1 MENIFI
7 SAVNNFEKNL
17 SIKDFLEAWENYFY
31 IYEKGE
37 LMWFNDRKHKKSLK
51 NILSNLDNKEYIKI
65 LDHVCTPSPE
75 ESEFYNWIILINE
88 FYDFIE
94 NYTDPLFYD
103 TSKCSVGLINKNK
116 LFTYKTDEFKFS
128 ILFEKSNIK
137 KTESYSLFDSITGLN
152 KEKNLLFITITI
164 ENLIS
169 KKTYN
174 YEYIEDGSITN
185 KTGIDDDICDKQLEI
200 VKNSLNRYIIS
211 CIENIFDT
219 ILTNKAKESKYI
231 SVPENYKFSLFKDS
245 YYEKTKGI
253 YGDIWKEWIGK
264 IYVDIENIK
273 ETED

>member
-17 SIKDFLEAWENYFY
+17 SIHEFMKLWEKYY
-31 IYEKGE
+31 YVYEKGE
-37 LMWFNDRKHKKSLK
+37 AWWLTNKKYK
-51 NILSNLDNKEYIKI
+51 ILLREMLSKLDNKEYRKI
-65 LDHVCTPSPE
+65 LCHVCTPSPE
-75 ESEFYNWIILINE
+75 ESEFYNWVILINE

-94 NYTDPLFYD
+94 NYTNPLFYD

-152 KEKNLLFITITI
+152 KEKNLLFISITI

-200 VKNSLNRYIIS
+200 VKNSLNMYIIS

-219 ILTNKAKESKYI
+219 ILTNKADKEYLLPK
-231 SVPENYKFSLFKDS
+231 EYKFSIFKDS
-245 YYEKTKGI
+245 YYKKTNKKLC
-253 YGDIWKEWIGK
+253 GDIWKEWIGT
-264 IYVDIENIK
+264 I
-273 ETED
+273 TE